1 MSEKRLGFRFPRELL
16 LTEIARRC
24 RGCDAAAR
32 VGLTKEEARDYGGF
46 ECEACELWNEDELTE
61 RDIPEWWEEL
71 RVTGLVALR
80 PRAGGG
86 EPGDVEDP
94 APVARLSDAWRG
106 ERRAKDGGGD
116 AAGDADATPGGE
128 SL

>member
-1 MSEKRLGFRFPRELL
+1 MSVTRRSFKFPRELL

-32 VGLTKEEARDYGGF
+32 LGLTKAEARDYTGF
-46 ECEACELWNEDELTE
+46 ECEACELWNEDELSE

-71 RVTGLVALR
+71 RVTGLDTLR
-80 PRAGGG
+80 ARACESRG
-86 EPGDVEDP
+86 EIDEPD
-94 APVARLSDAWRG
+94 AVARLSDAWRVEAREG
-106 ERRAKDGGGD
+106 DDDDG
-116 AAGDADATPGGE
+116 ASPEEE